1 LVIENGDQIIEAR
14 EKTIAKLNQ
23 DKTDLETAK
32 TNLETAKNR
41 VIMEQSQTIEAREKT
56 IEDRDRT
63 IKKGDQIIEAQ
74 KQNIEDR
81 VLVIENGDQI
91 IEAREKTIE
100 DRDRTIVILTKTEE
114 INFEQ
119 KKYLYNKIN
128 KISEQQLTFS
138 KKIINL
144 IKQYLKNLY
153 LINNQIWK
161 LLFQQ
166 YSRMYFI
173 IILCVINILFYFLLI
188 KNFKS
193 Y

>member
-1 LVIENGDQIIEAR
+1 KKGDQIIEAQKQSSEDR
-14 EKTIAKLNQ
+14 VLVIDNR
-23 DKTDLETAK
+23 DL
-32 TNLETAKNR
+32 
-41 VIMEQSQTIEAREKT
+41 TIEAQKQT
-56 IEDRDRT
+56 IEDRDLT

-74 KQNIEDR
+74 KQSSEDR
-81 VLVIENGDQI
+81 VLVIDNRDLT
-91 IEAREKTIE
+91 IEAQKQTIE
-100 DRDRTIVILTKTEE
+100 DRDLTIVILTETEE

-144 IKQYLKNLY
+144 MKQYLKNLY

>member
-1 LVIENGDQIIEAR
+1 
-14 EKTIAKLNQ
+14 
-23 DKTDLETAK
+23 
-32 TNLETAKNR
+32 
-41 VIMEQSQTIEAREKT
+41 
-56 IEDRDRT
+56 EDRDLT

-74 KQNIEDR
+74 KQSSEDR
-81 VLVIENGDQI
+81 VLVIDNRDLTIEAQKQTIEDRDLTIKKGDQI
-91 IEAREKTIE
+91 IEAQKQSSEDRVLVIDNRDLTIEAQKQTIE
-100 DRDRTIVILTKTEE
+100 DRDLTIVILTETEE

-144 IKQYLKNLY
+144 MKQYLKNLY

>member
-1 LVIENGDQIIEAR
+1 
-14 EKTIAKLNQ
+14 
-23 DKTDLETAK
+23 
-32 TNLETAKNR
+32 
-41 VIMEQSQTIEAREKT
+41 TIEAREKT
-56 IEDRDRT
+56 IEDQEKT
-63 IKKGDQIIEAQ
+63 IAKLNKDKTDLETAKNQ
-74 KQNIEDR
+74 
-81 VLVIENGDQI
+81 VITEQSQ
-91 IEAREKTIE
+91 TIE
-100 DRDRTIVILTKTEE
+100 DRDRTIVILTETEE

>member
-1 LVIENGDQIIEAR
+1 NR
-14 EKTIAKLNQ
+14 
-23 DKTDLETAK
+23 DL
-32 TNLETAKNR
+32 
-41 VIMEQSQTIEAREKT
+41 TIEAQKQT
-56 IEDRDRT
+56 IEDRDLT

-74 KQNIEDR
+74 KQSSEDR
-81 VLVIENGDQI
+81 VLVIDNRDLT
-91 IEAREKTIE
+91 IEAQKQTIK
-100 DRDRTIVILTKTEE
+100 DRDRTIVILTETEE

-144 IKQYLKNLY
+144 MKQYLKNLY

>member
-1 LVIENGDQIIEAR
+1 MQQNKNIFYKRMLK
-14 EKTIAKLNQ
+14 KTY
-23 DKTDLETAK
+23 
-32 TNLETAKNR
+32 
-41 VIMEQSQTIEAREKT
+41 
-56 IEDRDRT
+56 
-63 IKKGDQIIEAQ
+63 
-74 KQNIEDR
+74 
-81 VLVIENGDQI
+81 
-91 IEAREKTIE
+91 
-100 DRDRTIVILTKTEE
+100 
-114 INFEQ
+114 F
-119 KKYLYNKIN
+119 YN

-173 IILCVINILFYFLLI
+173 IILCLINILFYFLLI

>member
-1 LVIENGDQIIEAR
+1 ITDQ
-14 EKTIAKLNQ
+14 EKTIAKLNK

-32 TNLETAKNR
+32 TDLETAKTDLETAKNQ
-41 VIMEQSQTIEAREKT
+41 VITDQEKTIAKLNKDKTDLETAKTDLETAKNQVITEQSQ
-56 IEDRDRT
+56 
-63 IKKGDQIIEAQ
+63 
-74 KQNIEDR
+74 
-81 VLVIENGDQI
+81 
-91 IEAREKTIE
+91 TIE
-100 DRDRTIVILTKTEE
+100 DRDRTIVILTETEE

>member
-1 LVIENGDQIIEAR
+1 KTIAKLNKDKTDLETAKNQVITDQ
-14 EKTIAKLNQ
+14 EKTIAKLNK

-32 TNLETAKNR
+32 TDLETAKTDLETAKNQ
-41 VIMEQSQTIEAREKT
+41 VITEQSQ
-56 IEDRDRT
+56 
-63 IKKGDQIIEAQ
+63 
-74 KQNIEDR
+74 
-81 VLVIENGDQI
+81 
-91 IEAREKTIE
+91 TIE
-100 DRDRTIVILTKTEE
+100 DRDRTIVILTETEE

>member
-1 LVIENGDQIIEAR
+1 
-14 EKTIAKLNQ
+14 
-23 DKTDLETAK
+23 
-32 TNLETAKNR
+32 
-41 VIMEQSQTIEAREKT
+41 M
-56 IEDRDRT
+56 
-63 IKKGDQIIEAQ
+63 
-74 KQNIEDR
+74 
-81 VLVIENGDQI
+81 
-91 IEAREKTIE
+91 
-100 DRDRTIVILTKTEE
+100 ILTETEE

-144 IKQYLKNLY
+144 MKQYLKNLY

-173 IILCVINILFYFLLI
+173 IILCVINILFYFLL
-188 KNFKS
+188 
-193 Y
+193 